1 MKKDKYLI
9 LLLVIINVVLLGLL
23 VYFRIMAL
31 GKDSNYKNRNEAYTN
46 QLDYQKNIMNFQ
58 LFSEGTRLDPS
69 LSLKSEKSDSQLLHN
84 VLDRTKLVLR
94 YSELNCQTCVD
105 AMLTQLLNNEKF
117 NTSNCILLAYYRNPA
132 YLYQFMR
139 INRLQLPVYSIKS
152 TGLLPD
158 TLNIPYFYL
167 LDKDLRVSNVFIPE
181 EGDTAAVAD
190 YLRFAAKR
198 LQSNM

>member
-1 MKKDKYLI
+1 MKKDKYSISILI
-9 LLLVIINVVLLGLL
+9 ILNISLISAL
-23 VYFRIMAL
+23 VYFRLNAVAL
-31 GKDSNYKNRNEAYTN
+31 DNSYAKMHEAN
-46 QLDYQKNIMNFQ
+46 MNHLKYQKNIINFQ

-69 LSLKSEKSDSQLLHN
+69 LSLKTEKSDSQLLHN

-94 YSELNCQTCVD
+94 YSELNCQSCLD
-105 AMLTQLLNNEKF
+105 AVLTQIQSNSNFSNE
-117 NTSNCILLAYYRNPA
+117 NTLLLAYYKNPA
-132 YLYQFMR
+132 YLYQFKRM
-139 INRLQLPVYSIKS
+139 NRLRLPVYSINK
-152 TGLLPD
+152 TGLPPD